1 MSDPT
6 VKAFWESLGLGT
18 RAAPPPRRRRAILR
32 VATVGP
38 PGVPRYRLSR
48 HEGLGTV
55 SVALPPPGKVAVSV
69 ISRHGSWY
77 RAKLVGDF
85 GCPEEGV
92 AAGGGGLVTV
102 AVDCDGDVRRHRDG

>member
-1 MSDPT
+1 MSDSAA
-6 VKAFWESLGLGT
+6 KAFWDSLGLGKT
-18 RAAPPPRRRRAILR
+18 KVAAPRRKRVILR
-32 VATVGP
+32 VAAV
-38 PGVPRYRLSR
+38 GVPGAPLYRLSR

-69 ISRHGSWY
+69 ISNDKGFY
-77 RAKLVGDF
+77 RAKFVGDF
-85 GCPEEGV
+85 GCPEKGV

>member
-1 MSDPT
+1 MSDAE
-6 VKAFWESLGLGT
+6 VKAFWDSLGLGSRKAT
-18 RAAPPPRRRRAILR
+18 PPRRRRVILR
-32 VATVGP
+32 VATVGV
-38 PGVPRYRLSR
+38 PGAPLYRLSR

-69 ISRHGSWY
+69 ISNDRGYY
-77 RAKLVGDF
+77 RAKFVGDF
-85 GCPEEGV
+85 GCPEKGV

>member
-1 MSDPT
+1 MSDPQA
-6 VKAFWESLGLGT
+6 KAFWESLGLGT
-18 RAAPPPRRRRAILR
+18 QKTPAPRRRRAILR

-38 PGVPRYRLSR
+38 PGALLYRLSR

-55 SVALPPPGKVAVSV
+55 SVALPPAGKVAVSV
-69 ISRHGSWY
+69 ITASNGWY
-77 RAKLVGDF
+77 RARFVGDF
-85 GCPEEGV
+85 GCPEAGV

>member
-1 MSDPT
+1 MSDAD
-6 VKAFWESLGLGT
+6 VKAFWDSLGLGKT
-18 RAAPPPRRRRAILR
+18 KPAAPRRRRAILR
-32 VATVGP
+32 VATVGV
-38 PGVPRYRLSR
+38 PGAPLYRLSR

-69 ISRHGSWY
+69 ISNDKGFY
-77 RAKLVGDF
+77 RAKFVGDF
-85 GCPEEGV
+85 GCPEKGV